1 METEYSNI
9 MESISKAKQTEDQ
22 MMETVTNRKAD
33 IENILEKANFI
44 VETIK
49 ENNEVIE
56 LKNNEVLQLRENYF
70 KTHEDDIQGRFNESN

>member
-9 MESISKAKQTEDQ
+9 MESISRAKQTEYQ

-33 IENILEKANFI
+33 IEKILEKANFI

-49 ENNEVIE
+49 ENNEAIE

-70 KTHEDDIQGRFNESN
+70 KTHEDDIRSRFNE